1 MGCEGMKFQIP
12 MDELRRVAELYPT
25 VASKQEAY
33 NEGKKIEGGIN
44 ILDAKVGDWY
54 LYEAPL
60 NQKLIVGILYKDSDN
75 NWIVVRDDWLVS
87 HASKRGP
94 RNFGIFSNFKSIMT
108 GSPLPQEYRRP
119 NRGMSW
125 DTAKG
130 HIKITS
136 SSSKFMNWID
146 GNPLSSVK

>member
-1 MGCEGMKFQIP
+1 MKFQIP

-60 NQKLIVGILYKDSDN
+60 NKKLIVGILYKDSDN
-75 NWIVVRDDWLVS
+75 NWIVVRDDWLV
-87 HASKRGP
+87 HESKRGP

-108 GSPLPQEYRRP
+108 GSPLPHEYRRTDS
-119 NRGMSW
+119 GMSW
-125 DTAKG
+125 GTTKG
-130 HIKITS
+130 HIKIIS
-136 SSSKFMNWID
+136 SPSKFMNWID